1 MKKIIFDLDNTLLFL
16 SDKWLNVYD
25 KFKEKYSLNVTSMEL
40 FNTIGTI
47 EKNNPNRII
56 DHEFFVN
63 YINEKL
69 SQNFDRKMG
78 EIILEEYAKIPLL
91 NIDIVNEVLKYLSC
105 KYEIIAYT
113 NWFTDNQIQRLKLNG
128 LDQYFSKVYG
138 WDVLPVKPSKN
149 GIEKIINNDNID
161 DFIFIGDNIEADIII
176 PDNMG
181 MKTIFY
187 NRKGI
192 VQNKYKEIKNINEL
206 KEML

>member
-25 KFKEKYSLNVTSMEL
+25 KFKEKYSINVTSMEL

-69 SQNFDRKMG
+69 SQNFDRKIG